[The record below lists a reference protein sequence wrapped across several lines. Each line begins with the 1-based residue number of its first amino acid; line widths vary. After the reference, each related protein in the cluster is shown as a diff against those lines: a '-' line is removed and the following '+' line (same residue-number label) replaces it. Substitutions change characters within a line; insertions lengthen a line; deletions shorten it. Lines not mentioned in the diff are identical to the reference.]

1 MAIGF
6 SGSNGGITTN
16 YYEFYYLNLRDTDY
30 YRSNK
35 VPMEVSYFINN
46 TCNLK
51 CRHCYVGYRHV
62 GDALSVGEW
71 KTVFDE
77 LIESGARTFGN
88 VGKEPLMNWHETREL
103 LLYFK
108 AKREIIPD
116 LRFGFVT
123 NGVLLSDTI
132 ISELENI
139 MPNYIDISLDGNRQ
153 AHNVIRGDGSYE
165 ALMDNLSLI
174 SKSTILSKVFIS
186 FTLNKVNANTL
197 AEVIETIYKL
207 GIKNILIS
215 PYVTLDYYDGLFIS
229 IDEVIQII
237 QQFLEEKLIDFEKYY
252 GLA

>member
-77 LIESGARTFGN
+77 LIESGGR
-88 VGKEPLMNWHETREL
+88 VLGKVRKEL
-103 LLYFK
+103 LIYC
-108 AKREIIPD
+108 
-116 LRFGFVT
+116 
-123 NGVLLSDTI
+123 
-132 ISELENI
+132 LE
-139 MPNYIDISLDGNRQ
+139 
-153 AHNVIRGDGSYE
+153 IRGVFLFF
-165 ALMDNLSLI
+165 ALFHKSLF
-174 SKSTILSKVFIS
+174 S
-186 FTLNKVNANTL
+186 N
-197 AEVIETIYKL
+197 
-207 GIKNILIS
+207 
-215 PYVTLDYYDGLFIS
+215 
-229 IDEVIQII
+229 
-237 QQFLEEKLIDFEKYY
+237 
-252 GLA
+252 